1 MPTPQPFSFACTT
14 STKQRSPWDES
25 PRTAPR
31 TVRLSTIVVFRIQ
44 YVSTATK
51 LRRVPRFLLAGRTTS
66 QARAST
72 LREKELGIL
81 QLLRSYSNTS
91 AQESGLPHTSP
102 LDTMAE
108 NEEKGIVGRARGM
121 SLSLLNAT
129 PQLGMWQA
137 TATAIAQAPNLTE
150 LREPESGGSNIEFN
164 AHGHAIRT
172 AKTDGD
178 GELTLLTTRTKTL
191 GSPVE
196 ETLTPDA
203 DADVEDGQ
211 KKHKHHH
218 HGIHRRQT
226 LQEKHASP
234 QKESWGPTIKHGL
247 KAFWVFFLT
256 PSGFLITIYGLNVV
270 VRTPMLTRGCNN
282 SFVVIQMRQSNP
294 EGTLQ
299 RNLIVSSASC

>member
-1 MPTPQPFSFACTT
+1 
-14 STKQRSPWDES
+14 
-25 PRTAPR
+25 
-31 TVRLSTIVVFRIQ
+31 
-44 YVSTATK
+44 
-51 LRRVPRFLLAGRTTS
+51 
-66 QARAST
+66 
-72 LREKELGIL
+72 
-81 QLLRSYSNTS
+81 
-91 AQESGLPHTSP
+91 
-102 LDTMAE
+102 MAE
-108 NEEKGIVGRARGM
+108 NEEKGLVGRARGM

-191 GSPVE
+191 GSPLE
-196 ETLTPDA
+196 EPITPDG
-203 DADVEDGQ
+203 DGEDGPR
-211 KKHKHHH
+211 KHKHHH

-226 LQEKHASP
+226 LQEKHASSN
-234 QKESWGPTIKHGL
+234 KESWGPTIKHGL

-270 VRTPMLTRGCNN
+270 VRTPNLTRVAI
-282 SFVVIQMRQSNP
+282 FH
-294 EGTLQ
+294 
-299 RNLIVSSASC
+299 SSR

>member
-1 MPTPQPFSFACTT
+1 
-14 STKQRSPWDES
+14 
-25 PRTAPR
+25 
-31 TVRLSTIVVFRIQ
+31 
-44 YVSTATK
+44 
-51 LRRVPRFLLAGRTTS
+51 
-66 QARAST
+66 
-72 LREKELGIL
+72 
-81 QLLRSYSNTS
+81 
-91 AQESGLPHTSP
+91 
-102 LDTMAE
+102 MAE

-172 AKTDGD
+172 AKTDED

-191 GSPVE
+191 GSPLE
-196 ETLTPDA
+196 EPITP

-211 KKHKHHH
+211 KKHRHHH
-218 HGIHRRQT
+218 HGIHRRRT
-226 LQEKHASP
+226 LQEKHASSK
-234 QKESWGPTIKHGL
+234 KESWGPTIKHGL

-270 VRTPMLTRGCNN
+270 VRTP
-282 SFVVIQMRQSNP
+282 V
-294 EGTLQ
+294 
-299 RNLIVSSASC
+299 LIRSATVHSSCLR